1 MTLDELKPIVRR
13 GKWGIIPYWVGHI
26 KWDYASDQLY
36 FQNNDYKLF
45 EEELKDKL
53 RDRSDLYYIT

>member
-26 KWDYASDQLY
+26 KWDYASD
-36 FQNNDYKLF
+36 
-45 EEELKDKL
+45 
-53 RDRSDLYYIT
+53 